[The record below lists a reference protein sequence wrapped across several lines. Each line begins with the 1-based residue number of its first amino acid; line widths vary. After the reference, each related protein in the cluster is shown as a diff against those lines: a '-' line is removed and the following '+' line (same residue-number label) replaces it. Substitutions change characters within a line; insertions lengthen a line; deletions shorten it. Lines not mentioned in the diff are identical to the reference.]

1 MTSWYHDGAVKRT
14 QIQLDEETYSIVKRL
29 AYEGGRSFSSV
40 VRETLARS
48 LGASAGKRRTSSRQ
62 FAFVGAGRSVQR
74 GRAPV
79 SEQHDEALAE
89 ALRPTKSR
97 R

>member
-1 MTSWYHDGAVKRT
+1 MKRT

-29 AYEGGRSFSSV
+29 AYERGRSFSSV

-48 LGASAGKRRTSSRQ
+48 LTGGGGKRRTSSRQ
-62 FAFVGAGRSVQR
+62 FPFVGAGRSVQR
-74 GRAPV
+74 GRRPV
-79 SEQHDEALAE
+79 SERHDAALAD
-89 ALRPTKSR
+89 ALLEKKGR